1 MKNLILLGASLL
13 AFNSYANE
21 GFDQMSIQEIY
32 NRGYMLEATVTQNL
46 GIRFAEG
53 VGTVTLGN
61 GCNIKLK
68 ETPTADSILRTGTKV
83 SFEKIGVGF
92 KGSYFDG
99 LFSTTSASVKE
110 IDYDYVKGHT
120 YVVLAK
126 LKEWCPAFHFEV
138 VENRSL
144 VTLE

>member
-1 MKNLILLGASLL
+1 MKNLILLSVSLL

-46 GIRFAEG
+46 GIRFAQG
-53 VGTVTLGN
+53 VEAVTLGI
-61 GCNIKLK
+61 GCIIKLK
-68 ETPTADSILRTGTKV
+68 EIPTADSILRKGAKV

-92 KGSYFDG
+92 KGSYYDG
-99 LFSTTSASVKE
+99 LISTTSASVKE
-110 IDYDYVKGHT
+110 IDYDYAKGHT
-120 YVVLAK
+120 YVVLAT
-126 LKEWCPAFHFEV
+126 LKEWCPAFKFEV